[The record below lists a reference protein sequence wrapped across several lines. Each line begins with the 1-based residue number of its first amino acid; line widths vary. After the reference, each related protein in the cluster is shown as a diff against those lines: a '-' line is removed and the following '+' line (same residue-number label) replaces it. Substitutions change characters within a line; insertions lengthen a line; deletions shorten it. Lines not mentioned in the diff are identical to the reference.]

1 MSSNISYFDYNATH
15 PPFKEVLESNYQK
28 YLVEYYNPS
37 GSSRFSLKRQSAIEE
52 VRGYIANLT
61 KKKKE
66 SILFCSTGT
75 EANHILLGY
84 VFQSNLFKDGTYVS
98 PFEHSSMYGALELF
112 GIPYTIIKGTREGV
126 ISLDDLEEK
135 MKSSPRPVI
144 TLLAANETG
153 VIQPH
158 LEIGKLCEKSNMPF
172 LSDLMQAYCKLDFSF
187 SHITGFTFSG
197 HKIGGGMGAAV
208 VCLPDS
214 IKSDF
219 KIFKGGNQE
228 NGNRAGTEN
237 SNAIENLMGASVLQL
252 NSLIEKNEKLF
263 SFKKSIEDNLND
275 LGATILSQNV
285 ERLPSTTFAILP
297 IEDID
302 FVLMGLEEKGI
313 IISTGSSCKSRAREA
328 SPSLLNMGYS
338 KEEALR
344 AIRVSTGYFTTEEEV
359 LDLNK
364 NINNLVKILA

>member
-1 MSSNISYFDYNATH
+1 MSSKISYFDYNATH
-15 PPFKEVLESNYQK
+15 PPFKEILESNFQK
-28 YLVEYYNPS
+28 YLEEYYNPS

-52 VRGYIANLT
+52 VRGFIAGVT
-61 KKKKE
+61 GKKKE

-75 EANHILLGY
+75 EANHILIGY
-84 VFQSNLFKDGTYVS
+84 VFASNLFKNGMYVS
-98 PFEHSSMYGALELF
+98 PFEHSSVYGSLDLL
-112 GIPYTIIKGTREGV
+112 GVPYTIIKGTREGIV
-126 ISLDDLEEK
+126 SLEDLDEK
-135 MKSSPRPVI
+135 MKSYPRPVI

-153 VIQPH
+153 VVQPH
-158 LEIGKLCEKSNMPF
+158 LEIGKICERWNMPF
-172 LSDLMQAYCKLDFSF
+172 LSDLMQAYCKLNFSF

-214 IKSDF
+214 IKSNF

-237 SNAIENLMGASVLQL
+237 SNAIENLKGASVLQL
-252 NSLIEKNEKLF
+252 SSLLEKNEKLY
-263 SFKKSIEDNLND
+263 SFKKSIEENLEE

-328 SPSLLNMGYS
+328 SPSLLNMGYT

-344 AIRVSTGYFTTEEEV
+344 AIRISTGYFTTEEEV